1 MDPLLASAYNP
12 EAFRQ
17 AGHAL
22 IDQLADYLSNTQQ
35 GNAQAVLHWQNPEEQ
50 LHYWQN
56 YNLHG
61 DDIASLFKDITD
73 RSIHIHHPHYMG
85 HQVCAPAPAAALAGL
100 LSSFLNNGMAV
111 YEMGAAATAI
121 EKIVIDTFN
130 QVIGY
135 GTTADGYLT
144 SGGTLANLTALLAA
158 RKAKA
163 PEDVWQEG
171 HGKALAVMVSE
182 EAHYCIDRAARI
194 MGLGAKGIIKIPVN
208 SNYHMRTEL
217 LDHYYQI
224 AEHEGLQVI
233 AVIGSAC
240 STSTGTYDDLEAIA
254 SFCEA
259 KGLWFHVDGAHGGA
273 AAFSQQYK
281 HLVKGMER
289 ADSVAIDCHK
299 MLMTPALATALLFKE
314 TQHSYTTFSQ
324 KAQYLWSQAEDNEW
338 HNLAKRTFECT
349 KLMMSIK
356 FFTLL
361 KMYGL
366 PLFDANVTSLYN
378 LARSFAQLIKND
390 TRFELALEPVSNI
403 VCFRYVFPGAD
414 ELQHNKMNG
423 RIRES
428 LLEQGDFYIVQTTL
442 HNTVYLRTT
451 LMNPFTTE
459 SHLSNLLATIVQA
472 ALSLEQNA

>member
-1 MDPLLASAYNP
+1 MDPLLTSAYHP
-12 EAFRQ
+12 ESFRQ

-22 IDQLADYLSNTQQ
+22 IDQLADYLTTTQQ
-35 GNAQAVLHWQNPEEQ
+35 EGKGPVIQWKNPEEQ
-50 LHYWQN
+50 LQFWQQ
-56 YNLHG
+56 YTPTQG
-61 DDIASLFKDITD
+61 DFASLFKDIMEH
-73 RSIHIHHPHYMG
+73 SIHIHHPQYMG

-100 LSSFLNNGMAV
+100 LSAFLNNGMAV

-130 QVIGY
+130 TVIGY
-135 GTTADGYLT
+135 GPAADGYLT

-163 PEDVWQEG
+163 PTDIWQEG
-171 HGKALAVMVSE
+171 HSNALAVMVSE
-182 EAHYCIDRAARI
+182 EAHYCIERAARI

-208 SNYHMRTEL
+208 ENFHMRTEL
-217 LDHYYQI
+217 LEEYYNTAQ
-224 AEHEGLQVI
+224 AQGLQVI
-233 AVIGSAC
+233 AVVGSAC
-240 STSTGTYDDLEAIA
+240 STSTGTYDNLEAIA
-254 SFCEA
+254 RFCQANE
-259 KGLWFHVDGAHGGA
+259 LWFHIDGAHGGA

-281 HLVKGMER
+281 HLVKGIEK

-324 KAQYLWSQAEDNEW
+324 KAQYLWSRAEDNEW

-366 PLFDANVTSLYN
+366 HVFDANVTSLYN
-378 LARSFAQLIKND
+378 LGRSFASIIQD
-390 TRFELALEPVSNI
+390 RSRFELALEPVSNI
-403 VCFRYVFPGAD
+403 VCFRYIVAD
-414 ELQHNKMNG
+414 ASTEVLNLLNAE
-423 RIRES
+423 IREN
-428 LLEQGDFYIVQTTL
+428 LLENGDFYVVQTTL
-442 HNTVYLRTT
+442 HETVYLRTT
-451 LMNPFTTE
+451 LMNPFTTSE
-459 SHLSNLLATIVQA
+459 HLNALLDTIETIA
-472 ALSLEQNA
+472 DNKITLI